1 MSIETSRIGRKCERA
16 VVTAYQELREVGQPD
31 IQAFAAC
38 TTLYRIHHPESSITE
53 ARRLVAEWIDHH
65 VVRKADGQTPGCDC

>member
-31 IQAFAAC
+31 MAGLGGGPPPDSHPPPPAC
-38 TTLYRIHHPESSITE
+38 RKEHPPP
-53 ARRLVAEWIDHH
+53 RGGMDVP
-65 VVRKADGQTPGCDC
+65 PGRPPA

>member
-31 IQAFAAC
+31 MPAVAARPPRVGHPPPRS
-38 TTLYRIHHPESSITE
+38 YRKGPPRRGGGPAGPPPPG
-53 ARRLVAEWIDHH
+53 AR
-65 VVRKADGQTPGCDC
+65 C

>member
-31 IQAFAAC
+31 MPAVGGGPQ
-38 TTLYRIHHPESSITE
+38 RD
-53 ARRLVAEWIDHH
+53 RRPPPP
-65 VVRKADGQTPGCDC
+65 T

>member
-31 IQAFAAC
+31 MPAVAAGPA
-38 TTLYRIHHPESSITE
+38 RDSIPPPPTCQL
-53 ARRLVAEWIDHH
+53 AAPPLGAPKLGPNG
-65 VVRKADGQTPGCDC
+65 VRPG

>member
-31 IQAFAAC
+31 MAALGAGPTEGC
-38 TTLYRIHHPESSITE
+38 YHHPANNVTGGRPHGAAMI
-53 ARRLVAEWIDHH
+53 AQVA
-65 VVRKADGQTPGCDC
+65 QF

>member
-31 IQAFAAC
+31 MPAFSAS
-38 TTLYRIHHPESSITE
+38 TPRYRIPPPESSVKE

-65 VVRKADGQTPGCDC
+65 VV